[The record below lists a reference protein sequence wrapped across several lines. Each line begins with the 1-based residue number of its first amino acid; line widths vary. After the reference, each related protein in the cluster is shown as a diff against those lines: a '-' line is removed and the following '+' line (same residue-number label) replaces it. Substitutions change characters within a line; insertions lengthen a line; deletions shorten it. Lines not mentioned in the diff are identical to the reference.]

1 LRLEKD
7 DSGATVI
14 WADKNRR
21 APIPKNTAPRFAW
34 NDEAGMHVSID
45 SIGSIKENAKME
57 EWREQCREAFNIAKK
72 SALTWT
78 DLVESIL
85 KVPGVKSK
93 RTAERIH
100 TDAKREGIIRK
111 NIIGQWELA

>member
-34 NDEAGMHVSID
+34 NDEAGMHVTVASQRSSKD
-45 SIGSIKENAKME
+45 EAEKQAMQLRRRPCFSPRKMPS
-57 EWREQCREAFNIAKK
+57 
-72 SALTWT
+72 SATVNSSLF
-78 DLVESIL
+78 
-85 KVPGVKSK
+85 
-93 RTAERIH
+93 
-100 TDAKREGIIRK
+100 
-111 NIIGQWELA
+111 